1 MYERN
6 SKARMH
12 LTYTDSEIEKI
23 RKKGEE
29 GVRERKKC
37 IREVVAGNAIK
48 SVTVYSEARYNRG
61 EWRT

>member
-23 RKKGEE
+23 RKKG
-29 GVRERKKC
+29 VRERKKC
-37 IREVVAGNAIK
+37 TREVVAGNAIK